1 MRILLAT
8 LLATAVAAAPVAWR
22 TYGTPG
28 SPPIFFVPGGAGLPF
43 PDDYFDP
50 IAPHAFVVTYDPC
63 SVGRSR
69 DCPRARRASSSTTP
83 LPPRPRRR
91 TACARSRSPAT
102 GGCLWR
108 PSCHA
113 RANARALLLVSPVAD
128 FPRARPL
135 TEKCA
140 REALWLPQYAY
151 DLLPRSVRFVA
162 EQVLCGYYCAR
173 AGSPWTCGPSTT
185 DVRTLGEYWPQRL
198 AVLDEYYTL
207 SLRGTFACKVVV
219 LAGAY
224 DRVAPLELVDEAVRT
239 RTLRSDHVHL
249 VVVPRAAHHIR
260 YEDEARFVDGVR
272 EALA

>member
-1 MRILLAT
+1 MRVLL
-8 LLATAVAAAPVAWR
+8 
-22 TYGTPG
+22 
-28 SPPIFFVPGGAGLPF
+28 
-43 PDDYFDP
+43 
-50 IAPHAFVVTYDPC
+50 
-63 SVGRSR
+63 
-69 DCPRARRASSSTTP
+69 RA
-83 LPPRPRRR
+83 
-91 TACARSRSPAT
+91 
-102 GGCLWR
+102 
-108 PSCHA
+108 
-113 RANARALLLVSPVAD
+113 
-128 FPRARPL
+128 
-135 TEKCA
+135 
-140 REALWLPQYAY
+140 
-151 DLLPRSVRFVA
+151 
-162 EQVLCGYYCAR
+162 

-207 SLRGTFACKVVV
+207 SLRTFACKVVV